1 MLAAAPPR
9 APRCGPRPAPG
20 PGLASSRAPHAHPGP
35 AAAPPVLCYSRGR
48 GRRGRSESKPGWIP
62 EPLRDRP
69 APAGFRRRGL
79 GLCPKSPAWL
89 PRARPVP
96 TARRVL
102 GPRQPAPGCPL
113 AGSAPPARSRDQ
125 ALRPQCSQAQ
135 RPHSQALRGCELSP
149 YSPFPATRPPYPV
162 FGHSPGRGLGL
173 QPLWRL
179 RKSEAVRWLPGPGV
193 LLVSTFWWPGDY
205 GGKTG
210 WRHVPAYY
218 LGRGWTSGARARWSL
233 RAPEVSFERTE
244 VGHQPAVGEGALIP
258 GNPSCSG

>member
-113 AGSAPPARSRDQ
+113 AGSAPPAPSRDQ

-135 RPHSQALRGCELSP
+135 RPQPGPAWLRAQSLQSLPGYPAALPGFRAQPREGPWSPTPLAFKKVRGCAVAPRPWRL
-149 YSPFPATRPPYPV
+149 TRLYLLV
-162 FGHSPGRGLGL
+162 ARGLWWQDWL
-173 QPLWRL
+173 ETCARL
-179 RKSEAVRWLPGPGV
+179 LS
-193 LLVSTFWWPGDY
+193 
-205 GGKTG
+205 GKRVDKWG
-210 WRHVPAYY
+210 QGQVEPACS
-218 LGRGWTSGARARWSL
+218 RG
-233 RAPEVSFERTE
+233 EF
-244 VGHQPAVGEGALIP
+244 
-258 GNPSCSG
+258 

>member
-9 APRCGPRPAPG
+9 APRCGPRSAPG
-20 PGLASSRAPHAHPGP
+20 PGPASSRAPQARPGP

-79 GLCPKSPAWL
+79 GLCPKCPAWV

-96 TARRVL
+96 TARRAF
-102 GPRQPAPGCPL
+102 GPRQPAPAAHSRAGRPLPRHRLRRCAPVCPGPAATARPCVV
-113 AGSAPPARSRDQ
+113 AGSGS
-125 ALRPQCSQAQ
+125 
-135 RPHSQALRGCELSP
+135 
-149 YSPFPATRPPYPV
+149 YSPFPATRSPYPV

-179 RKSEAVRWLPGPGV
+179 RKSEAVPCLPGPGA
-193 LLVSTFWWPGDY
+193 LLVSTFWWPRDHS
-205 GGKTG
+205 GKIG

-218 LGRGWTSGARARWSL
+218 LGRGWTSGGQGQV
-233 RAPEVSFERTE
+233 E
-244 VGHQPAVGEGALIP
+244 PACSRGEF
-258 GNPSCSG
+258 